1 MRWYCQIRFALDRFR
16 HFHVRPF
23 VRVKTSIRS
32 LKMLLASPLRLQ
44 ARESSPK
51 KIGKTLPLSFVVLFL
66 FDWFYLNESPPNS
79 LQFNNAACFL
89 LFQRLIAFRR
99 PRFIDTNFKR
109 RPSSP
114 NKKVFAALGGCSSL
128 ESFLYSSMTICETQP
143 AGCFILAMASGISTP
158 SGLQT
163 GLDL

>member
-1 MRWYCQIRFALDRFR
+1 MRWYCQIRFALGRFR

-23 VRVKTSIRS
+23 ARVKTSIRS
-32 LKMLLASPLRLQ
+32 LKRLSVSPLRLQ

-51 KIGKTLPLSFVVLFL
+51 KIGKTLTLSLVVLFL
-66 FDWFYLNESPPNS
+66 FDWFYLNESPPNC

-89 LFQRLIAFRR
+89 LFQRLIAFLR

-109 RPSSP
+109 RPSCT
-114 NKKVFAALGGCSSL
+114 NQKVFAAPMRVLQPEL
-128 ESFLYSSMTICETQP
+128 FLYSRMTIYETQP
-143 AGCFILAMASGISTP
+143 AGCFILAMALGISTP

-163 GLDL
+163 CLDL